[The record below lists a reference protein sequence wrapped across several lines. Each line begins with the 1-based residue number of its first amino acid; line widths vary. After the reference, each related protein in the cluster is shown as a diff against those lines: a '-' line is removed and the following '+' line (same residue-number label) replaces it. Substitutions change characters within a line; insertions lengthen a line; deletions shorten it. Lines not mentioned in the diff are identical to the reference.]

1 MKGNLSRLALAALL
15 ASGTAAVLSMH
26 AFAQQGYG
34 VQGIDDAAV
43 QQILVIASMKQ
54 GFTEAQQKI
63 DSNLVFAAKIAGG
76 DPAAATVADIAG
88 DRSATPDTTVEVDI
102 YGNVTDSLLEALA
115 AANGVLADQSQEWGM
130 IRASLPLGAIETVAA
145 HPDVRS
151 IQSAAEAVTNAGA
164 LTSQGY
170 VAHTA
175 NQAVNDGVR
184 GDGVTVGVLSDSALP
199 ARIAALIASGDL
211 PASVQVLP
219 GQQGPSTGT
228 DEGAAMMEIV
238 HDIAPGANLIYATA
252 FTSVAS
258 FANNILALHA
268 AGASVIVDD
277 VSYFNEGAFQDG
289 PIARAVI
296 K

>member
-76 DPAAATVADIAG
+76 DPAAATVADVVG

-175 NQAVNDGVR
+175 NQAVNNGVR

-211 PASVQVLP
+211 PASVQVLQASRVHRP
-219 GQQGPSTGT
+219 APMKGP
-228 DEGAAMMEIV
+228 
-238 HDIAPGANLIYATA
+238 
-252 FTSVAS
+252 
-258 FANNILALHA
+258 
-268 AGASVIVDD
+268 
-277 VSYFNEGAFQDG
+277 
-289 PIARAVI
+289 R
-296 K
+296 